1 MPTLP
6 SVGSKVKK
14 NSNDD
19 FEMMPSIKKVMDY
32 GHLSFYQALDL
43 PCDVFKLMLK
53 HATVEQLMQ
62 TEEGRKQLEDIERLK
77 TSSIDLDGLI
87 TNFSPELNKE
97 VM

>member
-1 MPTLP
+1 M
-6 SVGSKVKK
+6 GSKTENNKA
-14 NSNDD
+14 ND

-32 GHLSFYQALDL
+32 GHLSFYEALAL

-53 HATVEQLMQ
+53 HAAIDNMMQ

-77 TSSIDLDGLI
+77 TSDIDLQGLV
-87 TNFSPELNKE
+87 TNFSLQDKE